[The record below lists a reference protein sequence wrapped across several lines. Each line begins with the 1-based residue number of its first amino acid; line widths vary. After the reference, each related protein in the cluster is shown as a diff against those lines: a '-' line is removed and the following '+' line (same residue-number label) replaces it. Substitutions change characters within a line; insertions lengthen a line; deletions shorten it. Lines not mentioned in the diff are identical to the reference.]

1 MRAAR
6 RLAIVLAGIGL
17 LAGPIAPS
25 HAALIPT
32 KVIATDAFEYD
43 PAASADYVAWVVW
56 TGKHNVAYAQAL
68 AGGPP
73 FRVNALHT
81 DGWVGA
87 IDGTTLIY
95 QQYSHRTN
103 TSDVYLFDLV
113 AKTRTPIGSPIN
125 SSEWE
130 YEPSLSGEWVMWARW
145 FPNGNRRV
153 LLYNTSTLETRVVA
167 TSKGDRHGLNP
178 GQVNGSYAT
187 FDRYTVGARRTTS
200 CDVFLYDITGATTV
214 TAPNAG
220 PKCQF
225 GSSVNPAGT
234 VFYGRAGFSC
244 GVNSSLRELPLGG
257 SPTTLVDL
265 PDGRDFYTSYA
276 VDNGDTTTD
285 VFYDP
290 VRCTKTGDANIVK
303 ITAP

>member
-17 LAGPIAPS
+17 LAGPIVPS
-25 HAALIPT
+25 QAALTPT

-68 AGGPP
+68 AGGSP

-81 DGWVGA
+81 DGWVGG

-95 QQYSHRTN
+95 QQYSHRTG
-103 TSDVYLFDLV
+103 TSDVYVFDLV
-113 AKTRTPIGSPIN
+113 AKTRTPIGGPVN
-125 SSEWE
+125 SSQWE
-130 YEPSLSGEWVMWARW
+130 YDPSMSGDWVMWARW
-145 FPNGNRRV
+145 FPNGNRR
-153 LLYNTSTLETRVVA
+153 LLMYNSSTLETRVVA
-167 TSKGDRHGLNP
+167 TSTGDRHGLTP
-178 GQVNGSYAT
+178 GQVNGLYAT
-187 FDRYTVGARRTTS
+187 IERYTVGARRTTS
-200 CDVFLYDITGATTV
+200 CDVFLYDITGETTV
-214 TAPNAG
+214 PVPNAG

-234 VFYGRAGFSC
+234 VYYGRAGFGC
-244 GVNSSLRELPLGG
+244 GVHSSLRELPLGG
-257 SPTTLVDL
+257 SPTTLVEL

-290 VRCTKTGDANIVK
+290 VRCTRTGDANIVK